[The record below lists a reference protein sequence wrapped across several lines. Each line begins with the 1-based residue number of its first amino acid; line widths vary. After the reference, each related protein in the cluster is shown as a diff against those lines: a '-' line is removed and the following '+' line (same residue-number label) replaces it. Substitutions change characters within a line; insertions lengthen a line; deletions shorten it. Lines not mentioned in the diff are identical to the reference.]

1 MKNDKL
7 VGFQRAITAEILR
20 SGKIP
25 REIRYDDALDYVKDA
40 CSYLF
45 TIYKGGKLSFP
56 SYCWRYARQIA
67 VRNINADYNRLKFL
81 IEIDDMTDGNGN
93 IKRQYGK
100 MEIEPRKNMIQ
111 LIQEKSDIEYLKEVV
126 RDRERKLIDY
136 MLADLRYEEIAS
148 ILGISKGTVTKHL
161 RKLSKYFKNKRKR
174 KSYDKRNY

>member
-7 VGFQRAITAEILR
+7 QEYQKAITADILR

-25 REIRYDDALDYVKDA
+25 REITFDDALEYVQDA
-40 CSYLF
+40 CAYLS
-45 TIYKGGKLSFP
+45 TVYKRGNLSFP

-67 VRNINADYNRLKFL
+67 IRNINADYNRLKSLVEF
-81 IEIDDMTDGNGN
+81 DDLKDENGD

-100 MEIEPRKNMIQ
+100 MGIEPRKDMIEV
-111 LIQEKSDIEYLKEVV
+111 IQERLDIAYLKEVA

-148 ILGISKGTVTKHL
+148 RMGISKGTVSKRL
-161 RKLSKYFKNKRKR
+161 RKLAKYFKK
-174 KSYDKRNY
+174 